1 MTEYAASGG
10 NGEAVMDGQHADFQR
25 IRDLLARAASPVRS
39 GDQRSRVLDVLAEI
53 NAFCDRH
60 PDVRLDEVSAIR
72 QITMRALEI
81 D

>member
-10 NGEAVMDGQHADFQR
+10 NGETVMDGQHADFQR

-39 GDQRSRVLDVLAEI
+39 GDQRSRFLDVLAEI